1 MGVDTEGAK
10 DPKEDFRVVHDAV
23 EVFRTR
29 ALGHEHY
36 IVGRMAFARFSGCRR
51 QVALDKT
58 GSFGCAFRVG
68 NDVSFG
74 IGRCRNSRFRL
85 ETIIFVMV
93 RGIGVLHGQGDIRI
107 RVIGIP
113 VVVFINEGR
122 PLGIAVDANRFAAGL
137 AIFFLIGAA
146 DADAVGMVRNDN
158 DKCIIIVLFGVVLR
172 PFDGLI
178 KFDGV

>member
-29 ALGHEHY
+29 ALGMSTTSSAEWH
-36 IVGRMAFARFSGCRR
+36 FARFSGCRR

-74 IGRCRNSRFRL
+74 IGRCG
-85 ETIIFVMV
+85 T
-93 RGIGVLHGQGDIRI
+93 
-107 RVIGIP
+107 
-113 VVVFINEGR
+113 
-122 PLGIAVDANRFAAGL
+122 
-137 AIFFLIGAA
+137 
-146 DADAVGMVRNDN
+146 VGSGWKR
-158 DKCIIIVLFGVVLR
+158 
-172 PFDGLI
+172 
-178 KFDGV
+178 